1 MIDTVYP
8 YWGPPDVIH
17 AEFPADIVLKNCPP
31 DMRAEMIRCMKWSK
45 EDSDAWVSKNWKTE
59 DLDGVEGTV
68 PSPAVLLLANK
79 YVPVASP
86 KTNSKCMVDYLRH
99 ARAGW
104 DLFPHQFIAAVW
116 EIPAHH
122 FGLFEKDM
130 VSRLPSM
137 MCPLLS
143 TTRQIR
149 VTTEKIRLSCDL
161 LADD

>member
-8 YWGPPDVIH
+8 YWGPPDVRH
-17 AEFPADIVLKNCPP
+17 AEFPADIVLKHCPP
-31 DMRAEMIRCMKWSK
+31 DMRAAMTRCMKWSK
-45 EDSDAWVSKNWKTE
+45 EDSDAWVSRNWKTGG
-59 DLDGVEGTV
+59 LDGIEGTA

-79 YVPVASP
+79 YVPVANP
-86 KTNSKCMVDYLRH
+86 QTNSKCMVDYLRH
-99 ARAGW
+99 ANAGW
-104 DLFPHQFIAAVW
+104 DLFPHKFIAAVW

-122 FGLFEKDM
+122 FGLFEKDT
-130 VSRLPSM
+130 VSWLPST

-143 TTRQIR
+143 TRQIR